1 MTKTSQGLF
10 GGAMTREQQLLQVAS
25 SYSEKLGSMKT
36 NPPVEKRYSNDSRDR
51 IATSMRTYYKQVSAL
66 LVSEGKN

>member
-1 MTKTSQGLF
+1 MTNTSQGLF

-51 IATSMRTYYKQVSAL
+51 IATSMRTYYKRVSAL

>member
-1 MTKTSQGLF
+1 
-10 GGAMTREQQLLQVAS
+10 MTREQQLLQVAS

-51 IATSMRTYYKQVSAL
+51 IATSMRTYYKRVSAL